1 MGDTNN
7 KMFSSLICK
16 FRVDLKI
23 REFEYIINQGS
34 PCRPTPGVHTGP
46 IGDHHDSCPIPGGP

>member
-34 PCRPTPGVHTGP
+34 PCRPTPGGAYWSNRGP
-46 IGDHHDSCPIPGGP
+46 S